1 MVEHNILLPQ
11 EQSDQQPNQQPTQAV
26 EEWMLICRSSADLQP
41 STESQEE
48 VDWSAGSQSYP
59 NVEEMPTFI
68 SRHRESAGQHLFTTS
83 SDPRH
88 LQGKQLQA
96 YNTVREHAEAD
107 HPPPLRL
114 IVSGTAGTG
123 KSYLIHCLRLL
134 LDHHVRVAAPTGVA
148 AFNIEGHTLH
158 SLLSLPVKG
167 DFKELQGEQLHQMQQ
182 SLADM
187 EYLIIDEMSMV
198 GRKFLGQV
206 DQRLRQV
213 FPHRADTL
221 FGGCSCLLFGDF
233 GQLPPVMDL
242 PLYTTVSRSPLSD
255 AGSAAYQL
263 FDRAIVL
270 KQVMRQSGQDPD
282 QVLFRDILLRLR
294 DARLTISDWEQ
305 LMKQTPAEMAD
316 LAPFTNAL
324 HLHPTIEA
332 VVEHNISKLRASGH
346 PVATVKAVHSGQNAS
361 KASSEDAGGLESII
375 CLACN
380 ARVMLTS
387 NLWVDMGLV
396 NGAMGTVVAICY
408 RNGESPPNLP
418 IAVTVRF
425 DSYRGPTL
433 SDGTVPI
440 TPLRRT
446 WSASGGSCSRLQLP
460 LKLAWAVTIHKAQGL
475 TLNKVVIDVGK
486 KEFSAGLTFVAC
498 SRVRRMN
505 DLLFDPPFPFQRVAN
520 LANSQR
526 LQERLLQDTK
536 LLLLDGSTLAP
547 QDPCEAISSYM
558 SSQLPTQTPPSSCS
572 STPLPPSPMDS
583 QAPTPTPPSS
593 RSSTPSLPST
603 CMDSLAPTPTPPS
616 SRSST
621 PPLPSPMDSQAPT
634 PTPPSSRSST
644 PPLPSP
650 MDSQAPTPTP
660 PSSRSSTP
668 PLPSPMDS
676 QAPTPTPPSSHS
688 STPSHPSMPT

>member
-1 MVEHNILLPQ
+1 
-11 EQSDQQPNQQPTQAV
+11 
-26 EEWMLICRSSADLQP
+26 MLICQSNADLQP
-41 STESQEE
+41 STETQDDA
-48 VDWSAGSQSYP
+48 DWSAGSQAYP

-68 SRHRESAGQHLFTTS
+68 SRHREAAGQQSSTTS
-83 SDPRH
+83 ADPRN

-96 YNTVREHAEAD
+96 YTLIQEHAEA
-107 HPPPLRL
+107 HHSPPLRL

-134 LDHHVRVAAPTGVA
+134 LDHRVRVAAPTGVA

-158 SLLSLPVKG
+158 SLLSFPVKG
-167 DFKELQGEQLHQMQQ
+167 DFKDLQGERLHDMQQ

-213 FPHRADTL
+213 FPRQADTP

-255 AGSAAYQL
+255 QGSAAYQL

-270 KQVMRQSGQDPD
+270 KQVMRQSGQDSD

-294 DARLTISDWEQ
+294 DAKLTISDWEQ
-305 LMKQTPAEMAD
+305 LMKQTPTEVSD

-332 VVEHNISKLRASGH
+332 VVEHNITRLRASGH
-346 PVATVKAVHSGQNAS
+346 PVAIIKAVHSGPNAS

-375 CLACN
+375 CLAHN

-396 NGAMGTVVAICY
+396 NGAMGTVMAICY
-408 RNGESPPNLP
+408 RSGESPPNLP

-460 LKLAWAVTIHKAQGL
+460 LKLAWAVTIHKSQGL
-475 TLNKVVIDVGK
+475 TLDKVVIDVGK

-498 SRVRRMN
+498 SSVRRLK
-505 DLLFDPPFPFQRVAN
+505 DLLFDPPFPFQRIAN

-526 LQERLLQDTK
+526 LQERLLEDTK
-536 LLLLDGSTLAP
+536 LLLLDGNTVP
-547 QDPCEAISSYM
+547 G
-558 SSQLPTQTPPSSCS
+558 LPSPSSS
-572 STPLPPSPMDS
+572 PLMNSESTPSPPTIDSTISTSAEMQSNTPSPPTIYSTTSSSPKMQS
-583 QAPTPTPPSS
+583 NTPSPPQMQSITPSPPNIYCITPSPPIIYSNTPTPPNMQSVT
-593 RSSTPSLPST
+593 STPSPPNIYSVTPSPNVIH
-603 CMDSLAPTPTPPS
+603 SNTPTPPMA
-616 SRSST
+616 ST
-621 PPLPSPMDSQAPT
+621 HYIN
-634 PTPPSSRSST
+634 PSS
-644 PPLPSP
+644 PNIY
-650 MDSQAPTPTP
+650 
-660 PSSRSSTP
+660 
-668 PLPSPMDS
+668 
-676 QAPTPTPPSSHS
+676 
-688 STPSHPSMPT
+688 

>member
-1 MVEHNILLPQ
+1 
-11 EQSDQQPNQQPTQAV
+11 
-26 EEWMLICRSSADLQP
+26 MLICQSNADLQP
-41 STESQEE
+41 SIETQDDA
-48 VDWSAGSQSYP
+48 DWSAGSQAYS

-68 SRHRESAGQHLFTTS
+68 SRHREAAGQHSFTTS
-83 SDPRH
+83 ADPRN

-96 YNTVREHAEAD
+96 YTLIRQHAEAH

-134 LDHHVRVAAPTGVA
+134 LDHRVRVAAPTGVA

-167 DFKELQGEQLHQMQQ
+167 DFKDLQGERLHDMQQ

-213 FPHRADTL
+213 FPRQADTP

-242 PLYTTVSRSPLSD
+242 PLYTTMSRSPLSD
-255 AGSAAYQL
+255 QGSAAYQL

-270 KQVMRQSGQDPD
+270 KQVMRQSGQDSD

-294 DARLTISDWEQ
+294 DAKLTISDWEQ
-305 LMKQTPAEMAD
+305 LMKRTPTEVSD

-332 VVEHNISKLRASGH
+332 VVEHNITRLRASGH
-346 PVATVKAVHSGQNAS
+346 PVAIIKAIHSGTNAS
-361 KASSEDAGGLESII
+361 KASSEDAGGLEYII
-375 CLACN
+375 CLSHN
-380 ARVMLTS
+380 ARVVLTS

-396 NGAMGTVVAICY
+396 NGAMGTIIAICY
-408 RNGESPPNLP
+408 RSGESPPNLP

-460 LKLAWAVTIHKAQGL
+460 LKLAWAVTIHKSQGL

-498 SRVRRMN
+498 SRVRRLK
-505 DLLFDPPFPFQRVAN
+505 DILFDPPFPFQRVAN

-526 LQERLLQDTK
+526 LQERLLEDTK
-536 LLLLDGSTLAP
+536 LLLLDGNTVP
-547 QDPCEAISSYM
+547 H
-558 SSQLPTQTPPSSCS
+558 LPSL
-572 STPLPPSPMDS
+572 STPTMDFE
-583 QAPTPTPPSS
+583 
-593 RSSTPSLPST
+593 STPSPPTIHST
-603 CMDSLAPTPTPPS
+603 TS
-616 SRSST
+616 SSPKMQSNT
-621 PPLPSPMDSQAPT
+621 PSPPT
-634 PTPPSSRSST
+634 IYSITSSSPRMQSNTTSPPK
-644 PPLPSP
+644 
-650 MDSQAPTPTP
+650 M
-660 PSSRSSTP
+660 
-668 PLPSPMDS
+668 
-676 QAPTPTPPSSHS
+676 
-688 STPSHPSMPT
+688 

>member
-1 MVEHNILLPQ
+1 
-11 EQSDQQPNQQPTQAV
+11 
-26 EEWMLICRSSADLQP
+26 MLICQSNADLQP
-41 STESQEE
+41 STASLDDT
-48 VDWSAGSQSYP
+48 DWSAGSQAYP
-59 NVEEMPTFI
+59 NLEEMPTFI
-68 SRHRESAGQHLFTTS
+68 SRLRESAGQHSFTTS
-83 SDPRH
+83 ANPH
-88 LQGKQLQA
+88 NLQGKQLHA
-96 YNTVREHAEAD
+96 YNLVREHAEAD
-107 HPPPLRL
+107 QPSPLRL

-134 LDHHVRVAAPTGVA
+134 LDHRVRVAAPTGVA

-167 DFKELQGEQLHQMQQ
+167 EFKELQGERLQEIQQ

-206 DQRLRQV
+206 DKRLRQV
-213 FPHRADTL
+213 FPHRADVL

-255 AGSAAYQL
+255 QGSAAYQL

-282 QVLFRDILLRLR
+282 QVRFRDILLRLR

-305 LMKQTPAEMAD
+305 LMKQTPAEVTD

-332 VVEHNISKLRASGH
+332 VVEHNVARLRASGH
-346 PVATVKAVHSGQNAS
+346 PVATIKAVHAGPNAS

-375 CLACN
+375 CLACH
-380 ARVMLTS
+380 ARIMLTA
-387 NLWVDMGLV
+387 NLWVDKGLV
-396 NGAMGTVVAICY
+396 NGAMGTVVGICY
-408 RNGESPPNLP
+408 RNGDSPPNLP
-418 IAVTVRF
+418 IAVTVKF

-475 TLNKVVIDVGK
+475 TLDKVVIDIGK

-498 SRVRRMN
+498 SRVRHLR

-526 LQERLLQDTK
+526 LQERLLEDTK
-536 LLLLDGSTLAP
+536 LLLLDGTTVPTNSIPEDQDQMNEDQVDHVNINHVDEDQCSANDPPVVHLHPTTIEANSTTP
-547 QDPCEAISSYM
+547 S
-558 SSQLPTQTPPSSCS
+558 PPSVQSI
-572 STPLPPSPMDS
+572 TPSPPSVQS
-583 QAPTPTPPSS
+583 TTPSPPSMHS
-593 RSSTPSLPST
+593 ATPS
-603 CMDSLAPTPTPPS
+603 PPS
-616 SRSST
+616 MQST
-621 PPLPSPMDSQAPT
+621 TPSPPSVQSTT
-634 PTPPSSRSST
+634 PSPPSMHSAT
-644 PPLPSP
+644 PSP
-650 MDSQAPTPTP
+650 PSMQSTTPSP
-660 PSSRSSTP
+660 PSVQSTT
-668 PLPSPMDS
+668 PSPP
-676 QAPTPTPPSSHS
+676 A
-688 STPSHPSMPT
+688 

>member
-1 MVEHNILLPQ
+1 M
-11 EQSDQQPNQQPTQAV
+11 
-26 EEWMLICRSSADLQP
+26 
-41 STESQEE
+41 
-48 VDWSAGSQSYP
+48 
-59 NVEEMPTFI
+59 
-68 SRHRESAGQHLFTTS
+68 
-83 SDPRH
+83 
-88 LQGKQLQA
+88 
-96 YNTVREHAEAD
+96 
-107 HPPPLRL
+107 
-114 IVSGTAGTG
+114 
-123 KSYLIHCLRLL
+123 
-134 LDHHVRVAAPTGVA
+134 
-148 AFNIEGHTLH
+148 
-158 SLLSLPVKG
+158 
-167 DFKELQGEQLHQMQQ
+167 
-182 SLADM
+182 
-187 EYLIIDEMSMV
+187 
-198 GRKFLGQV
+198 
-206 DQRLRQV
+206 

-346 PVATVKAVHSGQNAS
+346 PVATIKAVHSGQNAS

-460 LKLAWAVTIHKAQGL
+460 PQASLGCHHPQSSRANIEQSGDRRRQEGILCRANIRCL
-475 TLNKVVIDVGK
+475 L
-486 KEFSAGLTFVAC
+486 AC
-498 SRVRRMN
+498 SSYERPSFRSS
-505 DLLFDPPFPFQRVAN
+505 LSLPKG
-520 LANSQR
+520 SQPG
-526 LQERLLQDTK
+526 QQ
-536 LLLLDGSTLAP
+536 
-547 QDPCEAISSYM
+547 
-558 SSQLPTQTPPSSCS
+558 PTSARK
-572 STPLPPSPMDS
+572 
-583 QAPTPTPPSS
+583 APTRYKAAPP
-593 RSSTPSLPST
+593 
-603 CMDSLAPTPTPPS
+603 
-616 SRSST
+616 
-621 PPLPSPMDSQAPT
+621 
-634 PTPPSSRSST
+634 
-644 PPLPSP
+644 
-650 MDSQAPTPTP
+650 
-660 PSSRSSTP
+660 
-668 PLPSPMDS
+668 
-676 QAPTPTPPSSHS
+676 
-688 STPSHPSMPT
+688 

>member
-1 MVEHNILLPQ
+1 
-11 EQSDQQPNQQPTQAV
+11 
-26 EEWMLICRSSADLQP
+26 MLICQSNADLQP
-41 STESQEE
+41 STETQDDA
-48 VDWSAGSQSYP
+48 DWSAGSQAYP

-68 SRHRESAGQHLFTTS
+68 SRHREAAGQQSFTTS
-83 SDPRH
+83 ADPRN

-96 YNTVREHAEAD
+96 YTLIQEHAEA
-107 HPPPLRL
+107 HHSPPLRL

-134 LDHHVRVAAPTGVA
+134 LDHRVRVAAPTGVA

-167 DFKELQGEQLHQMQQ
+167 DFKDLQGERLHDMQQ

-213 FPHRADTL
+213 FPRQADTP

-255 AGSAAYQL
+255 QGSAAYQL

-270 KQVMRQSGQDPD
+270 KQVMRQSGQDSN

-294 DARLTISDWEQ
+294 DAKLTISDWEQ
-305 LMKQTPAEMAD
+305 LMKQTPTEVSD

-332 VVEHNISKLRASGH
+332 VVEHNITRLHASGH
-346 PVATVKAVHSGQNAS
+346 PVAIIKAVHSGPNAS
-361 KASSEDAGGLESII
+361 KASSEDAGGLESIV
-375 CLACN
+375 CLAHN

-396 NGAMGTVVAICY
+396 NGAMGTVMAICY
-408 RNGESPPNLP
+408 RSGESPPNLP

-460 LKLAWAVTIHKAQGL
+460 LKLAWAVTIHKSQGL
-475 TLNKVVIDVGK
+475 TLDKVVVDVGK

-498 SRVRRMN
+498 SRVRRLK
-505 DLLFDPPFPFQRVAN
+505 DLLFDPPFPFQRIAN
-520 LANSQR
+520 LTNSQR
-526 LQERLLQDTK
+526 LQERLLEDTK
-536 LLLLDGSTLAP
+536 LLLLDGNTVP
-547 QDPCEAISSYM
+547 G
-558 SSQLPTQTPPSSCS
+558 LPPPSSS
-572 STPLPPSPMDS
+572 PLMNSESTPSPPTIDSTISTSAEMQSNTPSPPTIYSTTSSSPKMQS
-583 QAPTPTPPSS
+583 NTPSPPQMQSITPSPPNIYCITPSPPIIYSNTPTPPNMQSVT
-593 RSSTPSLPST
+593 STPSPPNIYSVTPSPNVIH
-603 CMDSLAPTPTPPS
+603 SNTPTPPMAS
-616 SRSST
+616 
-621 PPLPSPMDSQAPT
+621 MHYIN
-634 PTPPSSRSST
+634 PSSPNIYSI
-644 PPLPSP
+644 PPV
-650 MDSQAPTPTP
+650 
-660 PSSRSSTP
+660 
-668 PLPSPMDS
+668 
-676 QAPTPTPPSSHS
+676 
-688 STPSHPSMPT
+688 

>member
-1 MVEHNILLPQ
+1 
-11 EQSDQQPNQQPTQAV
+11 
-26 EEWMLICRSSADLQP
+26 MLICQSNADLQP
-41 STESQEE
+41 STETQDDA
-48 VDWSAGSQSYP
+48 DWSAGSQAYP

-68 SRHRESAGQHLFTTS
+68 SRHREAAGQQSFTTS
-83 SDPRH
+83 ADPRN

-96 YNTVREHAEAD
+96 YTLIQEHAEA
-107 HPPPLRL
+107 HHSPPLRL

-134 LDHHVRVAAPTGVA
+134 LDHRVRVAAPTGVA

-167 DFKELQGEQLHQMQQ
+167 DFKDLQGERLHDMQQ

-213 FPHRADTL
+213 FPRQADTP

-255 AGSAAYQL
+255 QGSAAYQL

-270 KQVMRQSGQDPD
+270 KQVMRQSGQDSD

-294 DARLTISDWEQ
+294 DAKLTISDWEQ
-305 LMKQTPAEMAD
+305 LMKQTPTEVSD

-332 VVEHNISKLRASGH
+332 VVEHNITRLRASGH
-346 PVATVKAVHSGQNAS
+346 PVAIIKAVHSGPNAS

-375 CLACN
+375 CLAHN

-396 NGAMGTVVAICY
+396 NGAMGTVMAICY
-408 RNGESPPNLP
+408 RSGESPPNLP

-460 LKLAWAVTIHKAQGL
+460 LKLAWAVTIHKSQGL
-475 TLNKVVIDVGK
+475 TLDKVVVDVGK

-498 SRVRRMN
+498 SRVRRLK
-505 DLLFDPPFPFQRVAN
+505 DLLFDPPFPFQRIAN

-526 LQERLLQDTK
+526 LQERLLEDTK
-536 LLLLDGSTLAP
+536 LLLLDGNTVP
-547 QDPCEAISSYM
+547 G
-558 SSQLPTQTPPSSCS
+558 LPPPSTSPLMNS
-572 STPLPPSPMDS
+572 ESTPSPPTIDSTISTSAEMQSNTPSPPTIYSTTSSSPKMQS
-583 QAPTPTPPSS
+583 NTPSPPQMQSITPSPPNIYCITPSPPIIYSNTPTPPNMQSVTSS
-593 RSSTPSLPST
+593 PSPPNIYSVTPSPNVIHSN
-603 CMDSLAPTPTPPS
+603 TPTPPMAS
-616 SRSST
+616 
-621 PPLPSPMDSQAPT
+621 MHYIN
-634 PTPPSSRSST
+634 PSSPNIYSI
-644 PPLPSP
+644 PPV
-650 MDSQAPTPTP
+650 
-660 PSSRSSTP
+660 
-668 PLPSPMDS
+668 
-676 QAPTPTPPSSHS
+676 
-688 STPSHPSMPT
+688 